1 MKMPHCW
8 KSHVA
13 AHLSNHL
20 IIKGKYPEIFC
31 YHCIPLQADDASAM
45 ASKLDENCVI
55 CMDRVNKPKK
65 LKCGHIFCTDCI
77 DSYFSSCKKVCP
89 TCGVVCGIVK
99 GDQPKGTMD
108 IKHEKYLDCAG
119 FERAGSF
126 VITYSF
132 PSGIQGVSRI

>member
-1 MKMPHCW
+1 
-8 KSHVA
+8 
-13 AHLSNHL
+13 
-20 IIKGKYPEIFC
+20 
-31 YHCIPLQADDASAM
+31 M

-108 IKHEKYLDCAG
+108 IRHDKYLDCAG
-119 FERAGSF
+119 FEGAGSF